1 MCPFNQTH
9 PNTIVDLSSD
19 EACPLR
25 KNLEVLYELYGESGQ
40 DAPICSNPKCNGAY
54 AVSICLK
61 CQKALCKHCENFHN
75 LFFDDCC
82 DQFTNAPASSEMMG
96 HVIVPVYEVYIP
108 KESLDVI
115 KAKSKELQIRHES
128 KKHSTEAERNRQKRL
143 SQQPLSARNS
153 ERSFVFTAPA
163 RQGAAHGHV
172 PPAHALPALPPKSQ
186 SQRNLTASGS
196 GGIGSGSGSNSSS
209 ESEDPLPPGWVKL
222 FDGKSGKYYYYNKSL
237 QKTSWIRPVM
247 PVQLQQQQQQQQMQQ
262 QGMHGRQGSQGN
274 LYGSQRGTLPRQQ
287 SQGNIQGQQRNQQ
300 QQEVLPPGWVKLV
313 DSKSGRVYYYNKALQ
328 KTSWT
333 KPTQ

>member
-25 KNLEVLYELYGESGQ
+25 KNLEVLYELYGEGGQ
-40 DAPICSNPKCNGAY
+40 DAPVCSNPKCNGAY

-61 CQKALCKHCENFHN
+61 CQKYLCKRCENFHS
-75 LFFDDCC
+75 LFFDDCY
-82 DQFTNAPASSEMMG
+82 DPATATSEMMG

-115 KAKSKELQIRHES
+115 KAKSKELQIRYES
-128 KKHSTEAERNRQKRL
+128 KKRSGADSERSHQRKP
-143 SQQPLSARNS
+143 SQDRTLSARNS

-163 RQGAAHGHV
+163 RNGTLHAHV
-172 PPAHALPALPPKSQ
+172 PPSYGLPAPPQKSQ
-186 SQRNLTASGS
+186 SPYAA
-196 GGIGSGSGSNSSS
+196 GSGSSSSNNSS
-209 ESEDPLPPGWVKL
+209 ESEDPLPPGWVKMY
-222 FDGKSGKYYYYNKSL
+222 DEKHGKYYYYSKAL
-237 QKTSWIRPVM
+237 QKTSWIKPAM
-247 PVQLQQQQQQQQMQQ
+247 PIALNQTQQQQQQRPQQSP
-262 QGMHGRQGSQGN
+262 GRQASQSN

-287 SQGNIQGQQRNQQ
+287 SQGNIQAQQRQQ
-300 QQEVLPPGWVKLV
+300 QQEVLPPGWIKLA
-313 DSKSGRVYYYNKALQ
+313 DSKTGRVYYYNKALQ